1 MGGGEAGEWSPG
13 IHSLLRP
20 GGNLC
25 KLAVVPADQRYG
37 SFLSFRAHH
46 FCPGLW
52 GVSHTLVTS
61 LRILPHPWWWRAH
74 SFTQNYSQMT
84 EPPVFCWNPD
94 TPARVRHCV
103 RCSVQR
109 WRTKMMENKQ
119 QLPLTESFLFARD
132 GAKVFFVYY
141 LIQSSQP
148 FQGGII
154 ILILQIKSQRM

>member
-1 MGGGEAGEWSPG
+1 MRGGEAGEWIPG
-13 IHSLLRP
+13 IHSLLSP

-25 KLAVVPADQRYG
+25 KLAVVPADQRSG

-61 LRILPHPWWWRAH
+61 LRILPHPRWWRAH
-74 SFTQNYSQMT
+74 SFTQNYLRWLSHLFSAGILTHLLVSGILLGAQDKD
-84 EPPVFCWNPD
+84 EE
-94 TPARVRHCV
+94 
-103 RCSVQR
+103 QR
-109 WRTKMMENKQ
+109 WWRINSSCH
-119 QLPLTESFLFARD
+119 LPRAFYLLETVL
-132 GAKVFFVYY
+132 VFFVYY

>member
-1 MGGGEAGEWSPG
+1 MGGGEAGEWIPG

-25 KLAVVPADQRYG
+25 KLAVVPADQRSG

-61 LRILPHPWWWRAH
+61 LRILPHPRWWRAH
-74 SFTQNYSQMT
+74 SFTQNYLRWLSHLFSAGILTHLLVSGILLGAQDKD
-84 EPPVFCWNPD
+84 EE
-94 TPARVRHCV
+94 
-103 RCSVQR
+103 QR
-109 WRTKMMENKQ
+109 WWRINSSCH
-119 QLPLTESFLFARD
+119 LPRAFYLLETVL
-132 GAKVFFVYY
+132 VFFVYY